1 MLFPR
6 SARSATRLIWLDEA
20 KSTNDELASRARGA
34 SPEEW
39 PDFSVVLTDH
49 QTFGK
54 GRLGRSWTAPQGT
67 MLAISILIR
76 PSNSGIF
83 GDDGKGWIPLM
94 AGLAM
99 TRALRTLGAATELKW
114 PNDVLIEDRKV
125 CGILA
130 EAHAGGVVIVGSGV
144 NLSLSESQL
153 PVPTATSMLIAGA
166 ETDPD
171 LVLSGYLTELR
182 VLYRS
187 FAQAGGDAERSGVRS
202 AVSNACSTLGRPVRV
217 QLPGAADL
225 IGVAEELD
233 GTGRLVVVD
242 SDGRRTAVS
251 AGDVTH
257 LRY

>member
-1 MLFPR
+1 
-6 SARSATRLIWLDEA
+6 
-20 KSTNDELASRARGA
+20 
-34 SPEEW
+34 
-39 PDFSVVLTDH
+39 
-49 QTFGK
+49 
-54 GRLGRSWTAPQGT
+54 

-76 PSNSGIF
+76 PSNSGIP
-83 GDDGKGWIPLM
+83 GGDGKGWIPLI

-99 TRALRTLGAATELKW
+99 TRALRALGAATELKW
-114 PNDVLIEDRKV
+114 PNDVLIEERKV

-130 EAHAGGVVIVGSGV
+130 EAHAGGVVIVGAGV
-144 NLSLSESQL
+144 NLSLSVDQL

-182 VLYRS
+182 VLWGS
-187 FAQAGGDAERSGVRS
+187 FGDAGGDAERSGVRS
-202 AVSNACSTLGRPVRV
+202 VVSKACSTLGRPVRI

-233 GTGRLVVVD
+233 GTGRLVVVEP
-242 SDGRRTAVS
+242 DGRRTAVS